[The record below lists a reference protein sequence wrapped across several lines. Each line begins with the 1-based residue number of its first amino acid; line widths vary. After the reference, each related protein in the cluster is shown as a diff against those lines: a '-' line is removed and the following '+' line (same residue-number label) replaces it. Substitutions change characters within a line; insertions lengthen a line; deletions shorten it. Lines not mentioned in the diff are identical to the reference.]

1 MTNPQEETIIPNW
14 TAIVVFDID
23 GVVRDVSGSYR
34 RALADTV
41 EHFTGGAYRPS
52 PVEIDQL
59 KSEGIW
65 NNDWEASQEL
75 VYRYFEAQSQLLRA
89 AKGSSAVPDG
99 STSIT
104 RSALL
109 SRGEAKG
116 ERSVRLSAHA
126 EVSATRSP
134 ISLDYDTLVAF
145 FQSRYRGPDS
155 ENWTGY
161 ICTEPLLLQPSYLEA
176 LTTARIPWGFFSG
189 ATRGSANY
197 ILERRLGLQ
206 TPVLI
211 AMEDAPGKPDPT
223 GLLATV
229 DQLEQRYQIDI
240 EVPVIYVGDTV
251 ADMYTVQKA
260 RILQSGRSWIGVGVL
275 PPHVQETSERRD
287 AYQET
292 LKAAGAAVVFT
303 NVEQLTPQQIQQ
315 LVS

>member
-1 MTNPQEETIIPNW
+1 MTNPKQETLTPNW

-52 PVEIDQL
+52 QVEIDQL
-59 KSEGIW
+59 KSEGVW

-75 VYRYFEAQSQLLRA
+75 VYRYFEAPGQIRA
-89 AKGSSAVPDG
+89 VKCSSAVPDRPATLG
-99 STSIT
+99 
-104 RSALL
+104 RSQ
-109 SRGEAKG
+109 
-116 ERSVRLSAHA
+116 
-126 EVSATRSP
+126 

-197 ILERRLGLQ
+197 ILERRLRLQ

-229 DQLEQRYQIDI
+229 DQLEQRYQIDV

-260 RILQSGRSWIGVGVL
+260 RTLQSGRSWIGVGVL
-275 PPHVQETSERRD
+275 PPHVQETSERRS

-292 LKAAGAAVVFT
+292 LKSAGAAVVFT
-303 NVEQLTPQQIQQ
+303 NVEQLTAQQIQQ
-315 LVS
+315 LVSYQ